1 MLHHTVQN
9 YAQQIP
15 TSEHIRAL
23 GFSYNSTNEC
33 LINRKKKF
41 QQNFQRPNDHSI
53 FRTRSFFVIIETPAS
68 TPHLELVLIASI
80 TDFSSLPASSRH
92 SK

>member
-33 LINRKKKF
+33 LINRKKSF
-41 QQNFQRPNDHSI
+41 SRI
-53 FRTRSFFVIIETPAS
+53 FNAQMIIQ
-68 TPHLELVLIASI
+68 
-80 TDFSSLPASSRH
+80 FSEHVVFLL
-92 SK
+92 